1 MKMLKILSL
10 IILCVTFSK
19 CDDND
24 IFSST
29 ADLNR
34 LLQLESK
41 FVADLNKLVKKLEF
55 EAKTIRTFIETQ
67 YKSNDVPQDTSNYV
81 SNPINSLYLIKR
93 LGKDLDRFNVSEVLA
108 SNQTENLRQELHNL
122 SVNSFPKESDY
133 EGATTGIF
141 WLQEHYN
148 LNISKLSDGLIE
160 FEDIQLASDHVIE
173 GEELYKIGVSTINSG
188 FYDTGSNFD

>member
-1 MKMLKILSL
+1 MKMLTIFLI
-10 IILCVTFSK
+10 IILCVTFSN
-19 CDDND
+19 CDD

-41 FVADLNKLVKKLEF
+41 FVADLNKFIEKLEF
-55 EAKTIRTFIETQ
+55 EARTIRTFLETQ
-67 YKSNDVPQDTSNYV
+67 YGNNDFAQDTSNYV
-81 SNPINSLYLIKR
+81 NNPINSLYLIKR
-93 LGKDLDRFNVSEVLA
+93 LGKDLDRSNLSLLLA
-108 SNQTENLRQELHNL
+108 SNETEILRQELHNL
-122 SVNSFPKESDY
+122 TVYSFPKESDY

-141 WLQEHYN
+141 WLQEYYN

-160 FEDIQLASDHVIE
+160 YEDTQLTSDHMIG

>member
-1 MKMLKILSL
+1 M
-10 IILCVTFSK
+10 TFSN

-41 FVADLNKLVKKLEF
+41 FVADLNKLVEKLEF

-93 LGKDLDRFNVSEVLA
+93 LGKDLDRFNVSQVLA
-108 SNQTENLRQELHNL
+108 SNETEILRQELHNL
-122 SVNSFPKESDY
+122 TVNSFPKESDY

>member
-1 MKMLKILSL
+1 MIF
-10 IILCVTFSK
+10 LCVTFSD

-41 FVADLNKLVKKLEF
+41 FVADLNKLIEKLEF
-55 EAKTIRTFIETQ
+55 EAKTVRTFLETQ
-67 YKSNDVPQDTSNYV
+67 YNGYDFAHNTSNYV
-81 SNPINSLYLIKR
+81 NNPINSLYLIKR
-93 LGKDLDRFNVSEVLA
+93 LGKDLDRSNLSLLLA
-108 SNQTENLRQELHNL
+108 SNETEILRQELHNL
-122 SVNSFPKESDY
+122 IVNSFPKEPDY

-160 FEDIQLASDHVIE
+160 YEDIHLTSDHVIE
-173 GEELYKIGVSTINSG
+173 GEELYKIGVSTVNSG
-188 FYDTGSNFD
+188 FYDTGRNFD

>member
-1 MKMLKILSL
+1 
-10 IILCVTFSK
+10 VTSSK

-41 FVADLNKLVKKLEF
+41 FVADLNKLVEKLEF
-55 EAKTIRTFIETQ
+55 EAKTIRTFLETQ
-67 YKSNDVPQDTSNYV
+67 YSTNVAQDTSNYV

-122 SVNSFPKESDY
+122 TVNSFPKESDY

-160 FEDIQLASDHVIE
+160 YEDIHLTSDHVIE
-173 GEELYKIGVSTINSG
+173 VEELYKIGVSTVNSG
-188 FYDTGSNFD
+188 FYDTG

>member
-1 MKMLKILSL
+1 M
-10 IILCVTFSK
+10 
-19 CDDND
+19 N
-24 IFSST
+24 
-29 ADLNR
+29 
-34 LLQLESK
+34 
-41 FVADLNKLVKKLEF
+41 
-55 EAKTIRTFIETQ
+55 
-67 YKSNDVPQDTSNYV
+67 
-81 SNPINSLYLIKR
+81 NPTNSLYLIKR

-122 SVNSFPKESDY
+122 TVNSFPKESDY

>member
-1 MKMLKILSL
+1 M
-10 IILCVTFSK
+10 TFSN
-19 CDDND
+19 CDD

-41 FVADLNKLVKKLEF
+41 FVADLNKFIEKLEF
-55 EAKTIRTFIETQ
+55 EARTIRTFLETQ
-67 YKSNDVPQDTSNYV
+67 YGNNDFAQDTSNYV
-81 SNPINSLYLIKR
+81 NNPINSLYLIKR
-93 LGKDLDRFNVSEVLA
+93 LGKDLDRSNLSLLLA
-108 SNQTENLRQELHNL
+108 SNETEILRQELHNL
-122 SVNSFPKESDY
+122 TVYSFPKESDY

-141 WLQEHYN
+141 WLQEYYN

-160 FEDIQLASDHVIE
+160 YEDTQLTSDHMIG